1 MDLHCLRDSLLAY
14 RLKIPTVKILALH
27 NTSCFRSGD
36 RLTVVGK
43 TKHVLVKSL
52 YCEVQVT
59 LPVLQY
65 LCLWR
70 APVHSAKALFG
81 SALLGASSSGVPQWR
96 RAVVVNGVV

>member
-1 MDLHCLRDSLLAY
+1 MDLHCLRHSLLAY
-14 RLKIPTVKILALH
+14 RLKISPAKILALY

-36 RLTVVGK
+36 RSTVVGK

-52 YCEVQVT
+52 YCVVQVT
-59 LPVLQY
+59 LSLLQY
-65 LCLWR
+65 HCLWP

-96 RAVVVNGVV
+96 RAVAGNGVV